1 MRGTTAV
8 AALALA
14 VVLLLFGGA
23 PALAG
28 PALHDH
34 PAPTPTAPA
43 DPHAGHSGHGR
54 AAVVP
59 VAGDGGTSDTRLAV
73 LGGFA
78 LVNAAVVV
86 TALVL
91 RRTGHGRRTAVVR

>member
-8 AALALA
+8 AAVALA
-14 VVLLLFGGA
+14 ALLVLLGG

-28 PALHDH
+28 PSLHDH
-34 PAPTPTAPA
+34 PAPTPTTAI
-43 DPHAGHSGHGR
+43 DPHAGHAGHAGHQ
-54 AAVVP
+54 AP
-59 VAGDGGTSDTRLAV
+59 VAAIPEDGVDGARLVV
-73 LGGFA
+73 LGGFG
-78 LVNAAVVV
+78 LLNAAVIG